1 MSKKD
6 LIVMLGVNGA
16 LSSSVIKKLSRRKSV
31 DIIGFDVQEGTD
43 LPVTEYHRCD
53 LRSREDIKRALAVI
67 DCQCYDTVRLLICAS
82 VMNRF
87 SVTADELDED
97 MFYEEMLINLTGPGY
112 FATALA
118 RRCIAHGTRARIV
131 FVGSTGA
138 YVGSNDASYAAA
150 KAGLDGLSRSL
161 SKYLAP
167 RGVTSF
173 VVHTGIFDSA
183 MSAEVSAERQA
194 KTIGMTH
201 VKRKGTVEEIRD
213 FVLFYLLTAPDFATG
228 DVVEIN
234 GGQHS

>member
-1 MSKKD
+1 
-6 LIVMLGVNGA
+6 
-16 LSSSVIKKLSRRKSV
+16 SSVINRLVSRKRNRV
-31 DIIGFDVQEGTD
+31 DIIGFDVQEETS
-43 LPVTEYHRCD
+43 LPVAEYHQCD
-53 LRSREDIKRALAVI
+53 LRSREDIKRALGAI
-67 DCQCYDTVRLLICAS
+67 ACDRYHTVRLLICAS
-82 VMNRF
+82 VMNKF
-87 SVTADELDED
+87 SVTAEKLDED

-118 RRCIAHGTRARIV
+118 RRCIAAGTRARVV

-150 KAGLDGLSRSL
+150 KAGLDGLSQSL

-167 RGVTSF
+167 QGVSSF

-183 MSAEVSAERQA
+183 MSAEVSQARQA

-201 VKRKGTVEEIRD
+201 IKRKGSVEEIRD
-213 FVLFYLLTAPDFATG
+213 FVLYYLLEAPDFATG
-228 DVVEIN
+228 GIVEIN